1 MATVEEREQQEEQE
15 KEDANPLIEGLERL
29 PVHPTTMVI
38 FGASGDLAKRKL
50 LPAIYN
56 LAHEGALPEAFNLIG
71 VSRGELSDDEFRQQ
85 ARESIAEHSRR
96 EPDGK
101 VLDAL
106 LDHFRYVTG
115 SFDDESMYD
124 KLGGALDEF
133 DEEADSEFNRLF
145 YLSTAP
151 SFFPVIAEAL
161 GEHGL
166 NRHDEAEVRIIIE
179 KPFGTDLES
188 AKELNR
194 RVLACFDESQVFR
207 IDHYLGKETVQ
218 NMLVLRFANM
228 IFEPLWTRSYVDH
241 VQITAAEDLGIGS
254 RAGYY
259 DKSGALRDLIQNHM
273 LQLLMI
279 LSMEPPVSFS
289 ADEVR
294 DEKVKVLHSIT
305 PPDHDEVPKMAVRAQ
320 YTEGS
325 SAGEE
330 VKAYLEEEDVPDD
343 SVTETYAAVKLMI
356 DNWRWAGVPFYLRT
370 GKRLARKVTEIAVTL
385 KPVPHLAFQQKG
397 SLGVEPN
404 QLVLTVQPNE
414 GVSLS
419 LMAKIPGARMAV
431 RPVNM
436 EFLYGTSFMSQSPEA
451 YERLIMDTMRGDAT
465 LFARNDEVEAA
476 WAICDPIL
484 KAWEED
490 DSPLPKYEAGNA
502 GPKEADDLMLP
513 GHKWRAL

>member
-1 MATVEEREQQEEQE
+1 MATVEEERQQEEQGE
-15 KEDANPLIEGLERL
+15 EANPLVEGLERL

-96 EPDGK
+96 EPDEK

-106 LDHFRYVTG
+106 LDRFRYVTG
-115 SFDDESMYD
+115 SFDDESMYE
-124 KLGGALDEF
+124 KLGSALDEF

-179 KPFGTDLES
+179 KPIGTDLAS
-188 AKELNR
+188 AVELNR
-194 RVLACFDESQVFR
+194 RVLAVFEERQVFR

-218 NMLVLRFANM
+218 NILVLRFANM
-228 IFEPLWTRSYVDH
+228 IFEPLWNRSYVDY

-259 DKSGALRDLIQNHM
+259 DKSGALRDLIQNHL

-279 LSMEPPVSFS
+279 LTMEPPVSFS
-289 ADEVR
+289 VNQVR
-294 DEKVKVLHSIT
+294 DEKVKILQAIR
-305 PPDHDEVPKMAVRAQ
+305 PPTVEEVPQIAVRAQ
-320 YTEGS
+320 YEHG
-325 SAGEE
+325 AIGGED
-330 VKAYLEEEDVPDD
+330 VPGYLEEDGVPDD
-343 SVTETYAAVKLMI
+343 STTETFAAVKLHI
-356 DNWRWAGVPFYLRT
+356 QNWRWAGVPFYLRH
-370 GKRLARKVTEIAVTL
+370 GKRLARKTTEIAVTL
-385 KPVPHLAFQQKG
+385 KPVPHVAFQQEG

-404 QLVLTVQPNE
+404 QLILLIQPNE

-419 LMAKIPGARMAV
+419 LVAKIPGARLSV

-451 YERLIMDTMRGDAT
+451 YERLILDTMRGDAT

-476 WAICDPIL
+476 WAIVDPIL
-484 KAWEED
+484 EAWGRD
-490 DSPLPKYEAGNA
+490 TDGKLPQY
-502 GPKEADDLMLP
+502 
-513 GHKWRAL
+513 